1 LKNKITLRREPRRVL
16 VIEDDLDTAQ
26 TLAFLLRD
34 FGHEVHYA
42 INVNAALGIA
52 SRFLPEVVLVDLG
65 LPDGEGTE
73 VARRLRR
80 HPQMKGSRIVAITGR
95 GLEYRDEA
103 LKAGCDEFLRKPVD
117 PDVLERVL
125 QP

>member
-1 LKNKITLRREPRRVL
+1 VL

-26 TLAFLLRD
+26 SLAFLLRD

-42 INVNAALGIA
+42 ISMNAALGIA

-65 LPDGEGTE
+65 LPDGDGTD
-73 VARRLRR
+73 VARQLRR
-80 HPQMKGSRIVAITGR
+80 HPQMMGTRIVAITGR
-95 GLEYRDEA
+95 GLEHREA
-103 LKAGCDEFLRKPVD
+103 ALQAGCDEYLRKPVD

>member
-1 LKNKITLRREPRRVL
+1 

-42 INVNAALGIA
+42 INMSAALSIA
-52 SRFLPEVVLVDLG
+52 SRFLPQVVLVDLG
-65 LPDGEGTE
+65 LPDGEGTD

-95 GLEYRDEA
+95 GLEHRDEA

-117 PDVLERVL
+117 PDVLERAL

>member
-1 LKNKITLRREPRRVL
+1 MNNDITLRQEPRRVL

-42 INVNAALGIA
+42 ITVNAAMSIA

-65 LPDGEGTE
+65 LPDGDGAD

-80 HPQMKGSRIVAITGR
+80 HPHMRRSRIVAITGL
-95 GLEYRDEA
+95 GLEQREQA
-103 LKAGCDEFLRKPVD
+103 LQAGCDEFLRKPVD
-117 PDVLERVL
+117 PQVLEKAL
-125 QP
+125 QE